1 MKDLY
6 ASGHSRPIISD
17 NGRINLASITL
28 DCDSAD
34 FGSLTMTV
42 NTPKDATP
50 QCNPISYTI
59 DGCTIRVSSST
70 PPTYSGDVGGN
81 AGYLPAPTSTPA
93 VSQTISSEPR
103 ITPVEEETSIR
114 AITPAPDNVTAFH
127 TGASPILS
135 PIAGIVMIMV
145 VFGIVVALRRS
156 RKR

>member
-28 DCDSAD
+28 DCDSND
-34 FGSLTMTV
+34 FGSLGMTV
-42 NTPKDATP
+42 NTLKDATP
-50 QCNPISYTI
+50 QCNPISTRLN
-59 DGCTIRVSSST
+59 GCTIRVSSSASSAD
-70 PPTYSGDVGGN
+70 SGDVGGN
-81 AGYLPAPTSTPA
+81 ARYLPAA
-93 VSQTISSEPR
+93 SQTISSGPR

-114 AITPAPDNVTAFH
+114 AITPAPENVTTFH

-145 VFGIVVALRRS
+145 VFGMVVTLRRG